1 MNAKTYRFDVAEARS
16 FSHPVFPG
24 VHKHTL
30 LIQANKLPS
39 GLPTGANARDP
50 VGLNRRLYKD
60 VKESLR
66 TNEALPGSFDLMNLG
81 ITIIADRISVIDKR
95 TFDVVINDEDGI
107 VNGAHTAAIIKDC
120 QQDESIPDD
129 QFVEVRIVTG
139 LDDND
144 ALKADIA
151 KGQNTGIAVKAQ
163 SIFDTQ
169 GIFDPL
175 REIAKS
181 APWFPLIA
189 WKESDVGAYDVRDLV
204 AVMEAM
210 NVISF
215 PNGKDSHPYQAYEK
229 WSAPLAR
236 YAQDSTDNKADPS
249 RRLYAA
255 LEPLLGEAL
264 DLYDRI
270 RHDFPGIFNKKVSP
284 SAGRLRIVEE
294 AQKSKGKFDFPF
306 SGQDAQ
312 KHRLTK
318 GATFPILAAFRNC
331 VEYDAK
337 THTARW
343 IGGYDA
349 VKAMWDDAAL
359 DLIKETFEATKTIGR
374 TPDAIG
380 KARGH
385 WANLHR
391 VLEVRVLRA
400 ERMREAS

>member
-1 MNAKTYRFDVAEARS
+1 MHAKSYRFDVAEARS

-30 LIQANKLPS
+30 LVQAKKMPV

-50 VGLNRRLYKD
+50 VGLNRRVYKD

-66 TNEALPGSFDLMNLG
+66 TNEAIPGSFDLMNLG
-81 ITIIADRISVIDKR
+81 ITIIADSISVVDKR
-95 TFDVVINDEDGI
+95 VFDVVISDDDGI
-107 VNGAHTAAIIKDC
+107 VNGAHTAAIIAEC
-120 QQDESIPDD
+120 QSDGSIPDE

-139 LDDND
+139 LDDKV

-151 KGQNTGIAVKAQ
+151 KGQNTGIAVKDQ

-169 GIFDPL
+169 GIFEPL
-175 REIAKS
+175 RALAADQS
-181 APWFPLIA
+181 WFNLIA
-189 WKESDVGAYDVRDLV
+189 WKESDVGSYDVRDLV
-204 AVMEAM
+204 AVMEAI
-210 NVISF
+210 NVINF
-215 PNGKDSHPYQAYEK
+215 PNGRDTHPYQAYEK
-229 WSAPLAR
+229 WSAPLTR
-236 YAQDSTDNKADPS
+236 YAQDFMDNKDDPN
-249 RRLYAA
+249 RRTYAA
-255 LEPLLGEAL
+255 LEPLLVEAL

-294 AQKSKGKFDFPF
+294 AKKTKGKFDFPF
-306 SGQDAQ
+306 SGQSAQ

-331 VEYDAK
+331 VEYDAA
-337 THTARW
+337 THRAQW
-343 IGGYDA
+343 IGGYNA
-349 VKAMWDDAAL
+349 VRAMWDEAAL

-374 TPDAIG
+374 TPDVIG

-391 VLEVRVLRA
+391 LLEVRVLRA
-400 ERMREAS
+400 RFGQAA